1 MRWFLISCSCLYLLS
16 ESKGVTVDEDGS
28 GKKRFLR
35 TAMVSAEETTR
46 DMLSEPSPTDIL
58 SQSNEE
64 EFDYESYHAT
74 HHIPL
79 PALSTTMMGL
89 KNGGD
94 DNEILVQRKGFFSFA
109 GTSSAV
115 TSFATESD
123 EHEKLQMQQ
132 SVQTRGLSSFAG
144 TNQAMLNFASG
155 SNEEEDISMG
165 RRMLSTQE
173 ENKDPL
179 FETNMWMQHMPHVW
193 ELEEEEEV
201 EQQARQDDS
210 DTSLDSDIQPRTYSS
225 HPRTDADLDNGRY
238 LVGLEMRH
246 IQVHQQI
253 IIDYHDTN
261 EFGEK
266 RLEPIRIKFLLSDN
280 AKNDRL
286 LSSLVEKAF
295 KETSELWSTA
305 LSVTPV
311 SGRIY
316 PTVDTCGSASIP
328 LEDREKGVNGADIL
342 IYVTSDNRFCGG
354 ALIYAAVCDFDQHT
368 RPLVGNINI
377 CTKNIPTK
385 TLQGSEA
392 TITNQTMERYTGY
405 ITTETGRV
413 LGASTSFFRYYKN
426 PDTSVAYGTVEKT
439 VTCVDGATETI
450 EVPNV
455 IRETESTDEVSYEI
469 RTPKVIEV
477 VRNHFDC
484 MTLTGVKLESKKGGT
499 SCFGGFLDDH
509 LFFGEQLAAFQP
521 ARTSSLSPLT
531 LALLEDSSWYVANY
545 TVSSEIAF
553 GRGSGCQF
561 ARAGCVPD
569 NEHVNKGFHCTTID
583 TLGCDPSH
591 SFKAKCDYLD
601 SSSEACPMFV
611 RGAVDCSAELSQAQ
625 TGEFFG
631 KSSKCFNTDKGEPL
645 CLKGICNEEDHTID
659 VHYAN
664 EVYTCASDGQVIDT
678 NKGLR
683 IECPRIA
690 AVCPNLHCPSN
701 CSGRGVCDEE
711 RDGRHT
717 CICDNPFDDSLG
729 CWAL

>member
-1 MRWFLISCSCLYLLS
+1 MLYNFSNGMMPICKPVSSISGVEDELLENDVPNRCTSDSSCTCPAATTPPLHNILEQGCSSPIEQGSKYSSCQRKKRYIQSKNNRSVRLFLISCSCLYLLS
-16 ESKGVTVDEDGS
+16 ESNGVTVVVDEDGIS

-35 TAMVSAEETTR
+35 TAMVYAEETTR
-46 DMLSEPSPTDIL
+46 DMLSEPSPMDIL
-58 SQSNEE
+58 SQINDE
-64 EFDYESYHAT
+64 EFDYENYHAT
-74 HHIPL
+74 HNIPL

-109 GTSSAV
+109 GTSSALK
-115 TSFATESD
+115 SFATESD
-123 EHEKLQMQQ
+123 EHEKLQMKQR
-132 SVQTRGLSSFAG
+132 SKLSSFAG

-155 SNEEEDISMG
+155 SNEEEGISKG

-193 ELEEEEEV
+193 ELEEEEV
-201 EQQARQDDS
+201 EQQARQDDLS
-210 DTSLDSDIQPRTYSS
+210 DTSLDSDTQPRTYSS

-238 LVGLEMRH
+238 LVGLEMRD

-266 RLEPIRIKFLLSDN
+266 RLEPLRIKFLLSDN
-280 AKNDRL
+280 AKNDHL

-305 LSVTPV
+305 LSLTPV

-328 LEDREKGVNGADIL
+328 LEDREKGVNGADAL

-354 ALIYAAVCDFDQHT
+354 ALMYAAVCDFDQNT

-385 TLQGSEA
+385 TLHGSET

-405 ITTETGRV
+405 IATETGRV
-413 LGASTSFFRYYKN
+413 LGASTAFFRYYKN
-426 PDTSVAYGTVEKT
+426 PDTSVAYGTIEKT

-499 SCFGGFLDDH
+499 SCFGGFLDDVSTFHCKFRCH
-509 LFFGEQLAAFQP
+509 LHWNDSNLFTDSFVVASSI
-521 ARTSSLSPLT
+521 SSLENS
-531 LALLEDSSWYVANY
+531 
-545 TVSSEIAF
+545 
-553 GRGSGCQF
+553 
-561 ARAGCVPD
+561 
-569 NEHVNKGFHCTTID
+569 
-583 TLGCDPSH
+583 
-591 SFKAKCDYLD
+591 
-601 SSSEACPMFV
+601 
-611 RGAVDCSAELSQAQ
+611 
-625 TGEFFG
+625 
-631 KSSKCFNTDKGEPL
+631 
-645 CLKGICNEEDHTID
+645 
-659 VHYAN
+659 
-664 EVYTCASDGQVIDT
+664 
-678 NKGLR
+678 
-683 IECPRIA
+683 
-690 AVCPNLHCPSN
+690 
-701 CSGRGVCDEE
+701 
-711 RDGRHT
+711 
-717 CICDNPFDDSLG
+717 
-729 CWAL
+729 